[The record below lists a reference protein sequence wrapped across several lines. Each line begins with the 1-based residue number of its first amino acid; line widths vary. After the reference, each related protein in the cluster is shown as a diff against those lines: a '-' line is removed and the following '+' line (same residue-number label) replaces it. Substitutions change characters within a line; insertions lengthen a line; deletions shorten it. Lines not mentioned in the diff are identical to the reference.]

1 VSVTVRGPDGSGQ
14 LDAYEVPGGW
24 TVTVQT
30 LAFTVTAD
38 GTAGVHRV
46 RVRYISSGDV
56 RVATLDDL
64 NESGPGLTTT
74 YTYGLGLNASAC
86 TTVDGLAVT
95 DALPWTELSDG
106 AVVRITTIDDNGNE
120 ITGDTITAVV
130 LQIDSPQVQTLQLQ
144 KIVEMPAAM
153 AV

>member
-1 VSVTVRGPDGSGQ
+1 MSVTVRGPDGSGQ
-14 LDAYEVPGGW
+14 LDAYTVPGGR

-56 RVATLDDL
+56 RIATLDDL
-64 NESGPGLTTT
+64 NESAAGFVTT

-86 TTVDGLAVT
+86 TTVTGLAVT
-95 DALPWTELSDG
+95 DALPWTEISDG
-106 AVVRITTIDDNGNE
+106 ASVQITTIDDNGNE
-120 ITGDTITAVV
+120 IAGDSITAVV
-130 LQIDSPQVQTLQLQ
+130 LQVNDPGAEGADNTPMPLLVPQ
-144 KIVEMPAAM
+144 AA
-153 AV
+153 